1 MSIFPSKPITH
12 FLSFAAVL
20 AAIAGAV
27 LLLARDTQTTS
38 GIDGGPEM
46 RLVVVEPE
54 GACDADGVCQFAE
67 LSEFTLGVEIV
78 EAPEQGYIEAASYI
92 FYGSDIT
99 YDPAARSA
107 AEEIV
112 WPECDSAIALRSQ
125 IDRTRPAAGVGGSN
139 TDEAV
144 NHGCLTGFFPPL
156 PVSSY
161 VGILLEILLT
171 CSEGPSLSEIELL
184 PVGDPV
190 PGTSGAKFK
199 FIDPADIN
207 LTGVTIIPKLSGLTV
222 RCGEPPTPTP
232 TATITPGG
240 PTLTPLPSPTP
251 SATPTVTPTPTMPLE
266 SPTPTVISVLPCGDV
281 NGDFMVDSQD
291 ALWVLWFAS
300 NQIIHLP
307 FPGDID
313 GDGITGPV
321 DALYILWIALNLYLC
336 R

>member
-1 MSIFPSKPITH
+1 MSIRPNKRITH
-12 FLSFAAVL
+12 LLSFAAVL

-46 RLVVVEPE
+46 RLVIVEPE
-54 GACDADGVCQFAE
+54 GACDANGVCQFGF
-67 LSEFTLGVEIV
+67 LTEFTLGVEIV
-78 EAPEQGYIEAASYI
+78 EAPEQGYVEAASFI

-99 YDPAARSA
+99 YDPTVRPGS
-107 AEEIV
+107 EEIV
-112 WPECDSAIALRSQ
+112 WPDCDTAVALRAQ
-125 IDRTRPAAGVGGSN
+125 VDNTRQAISGQDN

-156 PVSSY
+156 PHSTY
-161 VGILLEILLT
+161 VGMLVEISLT
-171 CSEGPSLSEIELL
+171 CSAEPTRNEIELL
-184 PVGDPV
+184 PAGGPV
-190 PGTSGAKFK
+190 ASTSGAQFK
-199 FIDPADIN
+199 YLNSRGDQI
-207 LTGVTIIPKLSGLTV
+207 TVTPKLSDLTV
-222 RCGEPPTPTP
+222 FCGDPPTPTP

-240 PTLTPLPSPTP
+240 ATLTPLPTATP
-251 SATPTVTPTPTMPLE
+251 SVTPTPTLT
-266 SPTPTVISVLPCGDV
+266 PTPIPLLHTPTATAISELPCGDV

-300 NQIIHLP
+300 NQITHLP
-307 FPGDID
+307 FPVDID

-321 DALYILWIALNLYLC
+321 DALYILWIQLNLYLC